1 MATTIAGRLYTPEDS
16 SVGTRDI
23 IHPETDI
30 DQVINTETGKT
41 LGDWMEGIEDKTR
54 EATSLNGGIISAE
67 TKRQYD
73 ELLSERTFVT
83 ETQPNVSNTTGCMW
97 ARILATE

>member
-1 MATTIAGRLYTPEDS
+1 MKELNN
-16 SVGTRDI
+16 I
-23 IHPETDI
+23 I
-30 DQVINTETGKT
+30 NLLLMKY
-41 LGDWMEGIEDKTR
+41 
-54 EATSLNGGIISAE
+54 